1 MQNIEILSDTFT
13 VLCGNSMRVGYSFA
27 VKASLYMTGFV
38 SQGEWGY
45 GKNIYLCRMFN
56 FLYKQK

>member
-1 MQNIEILSDTFT
+1 
-13 VLCGNSMRVGYSFA
+13 MRVGYSFA
-27 VKASLYMTGFV
+27 VKAYMTGFV

>member
-1 MQNIEILSDTFT
+1 
-13 VLCGNSMRVGYSFA
+13 MRVGYSFA

-56 FLYKQK
+56 FLFKQK